1 MATMIPENVEE
12 FKTEG
17 EKKFY
22 KFLEVVAKPDSR
34 HITWYT
40 PNIEGKE
47 PDFILFSQNVGLIIF
62 EVKDWVS
69 GHPRFQPRGPYTV
82 SRPHYLRPV
91 PLRFRLSKHRH
102 HKLQV
107 RDS

>member
-17 EKKFY
+17 ERQFY

-62 EVKDWVS
+62 EVNS
-69 GHPRFQPRGPYTV
+69 G
-82 SRPHYLRPV
+82 
-91 PLRFRLSKHRH
+91 FRSAIKSNLAKIPFSSLAITFTILLTRSK
-102 HKLQV
+102 KTAN
-107 RDS
+107 